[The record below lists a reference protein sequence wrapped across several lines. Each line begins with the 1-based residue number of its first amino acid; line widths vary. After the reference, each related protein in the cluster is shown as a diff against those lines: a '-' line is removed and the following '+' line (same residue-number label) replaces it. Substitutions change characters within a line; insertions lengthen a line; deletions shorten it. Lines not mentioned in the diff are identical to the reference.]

1 MDEDIIVKK
10 ISEKDFKA
18 SIDVYSEAF
27 TDDPLHVYLFPDF
40 EERLRITKLFYEM
53 VVNNF
58 VYGLNLQIIGV
69 YDNNILAGVLIYS
82 RPDSTEWNEEMMNV
96 VIEMR
101 RKAKNEKVNY
111 VSEYTL
117 KANNFKPREKHFYL
131 NELAVGKKH
140 RGKGFARMLIA
151 EAEKDAKNFPEVKI
165 MGLDTSNKAN
175 VDIYKKIGFDV
186 FKEFPFRSL
195 KGYVMR
201 KPVN

>member
-1 MDEDIIVKK
+1 MKILIVKK
-10 ISEKDFKA
+10 ITEVDFKA
-18 SIDVYSEAF
+18 AIEVYTEAF
-27 TDDPLHVYLFPDF
+27 TDDPLHVYLFPEL
-40 EERLRITKLFYEM
+40 EERIRITKLFYEM
-53 VVNNF
+53 VVNEF
-58 VYGLNLQIIGV
+58 VYGLNLQFKGV
-69 YDNNILAGVLIYS
+69 YVNNILAAVLIYA

-96 VIEMR
+96 VIDMR
-101 RKAKNEKVNY
+101 RKAKNDKVNF
-111 VSEYTL
+111 VSEYTM

-201 KPVN
+201 KSIN